1 MKMEHPPVGGG
12 IMRKAL
18 LAIALLP
25 LLLLASA
32 AYAVLINLSSSDVNQ
47 LGGTGLVDVNCPAN
61 PCQVTK
67 VSWVLT
73 SSPPYMVDR
82 VNVQWTT
89 AKSSGATYNVCVNL
103 YDSSNA
109 FLTGGCQTQAAS
121 SSPVTT
127 NVDVSPNADPKDVYR
142 VEVVIVEQ

>member
-1 MKMEHPPVGGG
+1 
-12 IMRKAL
+12 MRKAL

-32 AYAVLINLSSSDVNQ
+32 AYAVLISLDSSDVNQ

-67 VSWVLT
+67 VSWDLT
-73 SSPPYMVDR
+73 SSPPYKVDR

-89 AKSSGATYNVCVNL
+89 AKSSGATYNVCVVL
-103 YDSSNA
+103 YNNA
-109 FLTGGCQTQAAS
+109 PSPIAHGCQSQGAS
-121 SSPVTT
+121 SGSVTT
-127 NVDVSPNADPKDVYR
+127 SVDVSPDADPKDVYK

>member
-1 MKMEHPPVGGG
+1 
-12 IMRKAL
+12 MRKAV
-18 LAIALLP
+18 LAIAVLP
-25 LLLLASA
+25 LLLLATS
-32 AYAVLINLSSSDVNQ
+32 AYAVLINLNSADINQ

-67 VSWVLT
+67 VSWTLT
-73 SSPPYMVDR
+73 SAPPYQVDR

-103 YDSSNA
+103 YDSASTH
-109 FLTGGCQTQAAS
+109 LTSGCQTQAAS
-121 SSPVTT
+121 SGSVTT
-127 NVDVSPNADPKDVYR
+127 IVDVAPNVNPKDVYR